1 MGGPPM
7 SFEDAILA
15 GARALA
21 SQLLDLVNVE
31 DAKKLLD
38 EAALKRAN
46 LAADAAELAKFGGSK

>member
-1 MGGPPM
+1 MGGAKV

-38 EAALKRAN
+38 EAAVKRAN
-46 LAADAAELAKFGGSK
+46 LSADVAELAKFGGEK